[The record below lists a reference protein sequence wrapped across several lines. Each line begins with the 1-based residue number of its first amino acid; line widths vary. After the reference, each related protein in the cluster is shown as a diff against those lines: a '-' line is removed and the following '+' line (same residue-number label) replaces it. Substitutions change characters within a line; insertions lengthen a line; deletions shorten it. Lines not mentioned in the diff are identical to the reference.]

1 MKCANCGHEMKT
13 GAKFCTACGK
23 KVESAETPLEKT
35 QMQIHSKHKLCAKKK
50 AILAVVLC
58 LAVLGGAGVCLSYF
72 LQTRS
77 DSQTLKG
84 VYSDY
89 ASEYKVISENSD
101 GTYEVQIEAPDAGVI
116 ADEILSESIGEITV
130 GEFRDYLK
138 RSEDDVKVYTFSVD
152 ALSED
157 EISKKFFD
165 KIAYDLAIV
174 AIQNSD
180 YEEGEGLTQ

>member
-1 MKCANCGHEMKT
+1 MKCVNCGSELRP

-23 KVESAETPLEKT
+23 KVESAETPLQKT
-35 QMQIHSKHKLCAKKK
+35 QMPNNAKHKLCANKK
-50 AILAVVLC
+50 AILAVVLS
-58 LAVLGGAGVCLSYF
+58 LAVLGGAGVCLNYF

-89 ASEYKVISENSD
+89 ASEYEVTSENSD
-101 GTYEVQIEAPDAGVI
+101 GTYEVQIEAPDVGAI
-116 ADEILSESIGEITV
+116 ADEILSQSTGEITV

-138 RSEDDVKVYTFSVD
+138 RNEDDVKVYTFSVD

-157 EISKKFFD
+157 EIRKKFFD

-174 AIQNSD
+174 AIQNSN
-180 YEEGEGLTQ
+180 YEEGDGLTQ